1 MKTKNNLL
9 KGVII
14 GISLIIVPLIL
25 MGTID
30 TNTSEEIGR
39 YQIYTSYGDMEDSK
53 SYIYET
59 IIDTRNGKVISR
71 NRESAR
77 YY

>member
-9 KGVII
+9 NGVII
-14 GISLIIVPLIL
+14 GIFLIIIPLIL

-39 YQIYTSYGDMEDSK
+39 YQISTSYGDIEDSK

-59 IIDTRNGKVISR
+59 IIDTKTGKIISR
-71 NRESAR
+71 DHKDNWS
-77 YY
+77 Y

>member
-14 GISLIIVPLIL
+14 GISLIITPLIL

-39 YQIYTSYGDMEDSK
+39 YQISTSYGDMEDSN

-71 NRESAR
+71 NRELAR

>member
-9 KGVII
+9 NGVII

-25 MGTID
+25 MGTSD
-30 TNTSEEIGR
+30 RNTSEEIGR
-39 YQIYTSYGDMEDSK
+39 YQISTSYGDMEDSN

-71 NRESAR
+71 NRELAR

>member
-9 KGVII
+9 NGVII
-14 GISLIIVPLIL
+14 GISLIITPLIL

-39 YQIYTSYGDMEDSK
+39 YQISTSYGDMEDSN

-71 NRESAR
+71 NRELAR